1 MLVLTFA
8 LLKSIMPVVL
18 AQLLIQFQ
26 LPLVSTDDNMEFNRT
41 ATTTNSSAASFAE
54 SNERAFLE
62 IKNISSANDE
72 SFSSF
77 HQLVETAAF
86 VW

>member
-1 MLVLTFA
+1 
-8 LLKSIMPVVL
+8 MPVFL

-26 LPLVSTDDNMEFNRT
+26 LPLAVPTDDNMEFNE
-41 ATTTNSSAASFAE
+41 TTTVSSSSSFAE
-54 SNERAFLE
+54 LKEEAFVK

-77 HQLVETAAF
+77 HMLFDSGVF